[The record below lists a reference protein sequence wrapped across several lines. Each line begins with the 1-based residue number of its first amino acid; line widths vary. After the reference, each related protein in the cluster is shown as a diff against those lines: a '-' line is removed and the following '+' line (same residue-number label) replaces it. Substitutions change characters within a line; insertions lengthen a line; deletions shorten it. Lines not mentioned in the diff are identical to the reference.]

1 MTPDA
6 QPPFHD
12 DHRAMAPNSER
23 RAVIELQLS
32 QGEIAGTLRDE
43 GAEAAT
49 FSGQLGL
56 FTIVQALISGA
67 HDHAS
72 PDQDPA

>member
-12 DHRAMAPNSER
+12 DHRAMAANSEK
-23 RAVIELQLS
+23 RAVIELRLS

-43 GAEAAT
+43 GGEAAT

-56 FTIVQALISGA
+56 FTIVETWISGA
-67 HDHAS
+67 RDNART
-72 PDQDPA
+72 DQDPE